1 MFRSASSSFSSN
13 HVISQCFM
21 GTARSLSSTTSSRT
35 SKYAVLMLSGKN
47 RPRMLASMRSCYYS
61 PSQQR
66 QSPQQPSFQ
75 IWRTLSSNAG
85 EKKANDGDNTNK
97 GEETD
102 HPSDETQIV
111 LTPGQKVVA
120 YSRLSMWAG
129 IAVFAAFCAYY
140 IGRELFPT

>member
-1 MFRSASSSFSSN
+1 
-13 HVISQCFM
+13 
-21 GTARSLSSTTSSRT
+21 
-35 SKYAVLMLSGKN
+35 MLSGKN